1 MEQDREEIEFCEEWL
16 TLKKYY
22 FKILTM
28 VTVLADNQKAFRGKL
43 KDLCDS
49 LDIQSS
55 SANIQKIRESIN
67 FLAENDYIK
76 VIVDNNIYTISLAHA
91 AEKSKKVIKIKKTWY
106 KLIRESEGT
115 ASWENT
121 LKVFLVITELAAG
134 EIIKYAE
141 IAEKTGIKNRTVQ
154 SCVKTISSIDFGA
167 FQITKEIHTRKNAD
181 GTYITDGQSF
191 DKGMRFE

>member
-1 MEQDREEIEFCEEWL
+1 MEHDREELEFCEEWL

-28 VTVLADNQKAFRGKL
+28 VTVLADNQKAFRGKI
-43 KDLCDS
+43 KDLCHS

-134 EIIKYAE
+134 DVIKYTE

-154 SCVKTISSIDFGA
+154 SCVKTITSIDFEDFRISKRNPHSKKCGRHLYYRR
-167 FQITKEIHTRKNAD
+167 TKF
-181 GTYITDGQSF
+181 Y
-191 DKGMRFE
+191 KGDIL

>member
-106 KLIRESEGT
+106 KLIRESEGA

-121 LKVFLVITELAAG
+121 LKVFLVITELASE

-154 SCVKTISSIDFGA
+154 SCVKTISSIDFED
-167 FQITKEIHTRKNAD
+167 FQITKKKYTRKNAD
-181 GTYITDGQSF
+181 GTYISYGQIF

>member
-55 SANIQKIRESIN
+55 SANIKKIRESIN

-106 KLIRESEGT
+106 KLIRESEGA
-115 ASWENT
+115 ASWENN
-121 LKVFLVITELAAG
+121 LKVFLVITELASE

-154 SCVKTISSIDFGA
+154 SCVKTILSIDFED
-167 FQITKEIHTRKNAD
+167 FKIKKKTYTRKNTD
-181 GTYITDGQSF
+181 GTYITYGQSF

>member
-1 MEQDREEIEFCEEWL
+1 MEHDREELEFCEEWL

-28 VTVLADNQKAFRGKL
+28 VTVLADNQKAFRGKI
-43 KDLCDS
+43 KDLCHS

-134 EIIKYAE
+134 DVIKYTE
-141 IAEKTGIKNRTVQ
+141 IAEKTGI
-154 SCVKTISSIDFGA
+154 
-167 FQITKEIHTRKNAD
+167 
-181 GTYITDGQSF
+181 
-191 DKGMRFE
+191 

>member
-55 SANIQKIRESIN
+55 SA
-67 FLAENDYIK
+67 
-76 VIVDNNIYTISLAHA
+76 
-91 AEKSKKVIKIKKTWY
+91 KSDAN
-106 KLIRESEGT
+106 RSFP
-115 ASWENT
+115 A
-121 LKVFLVITELAAG
+121 VFILFSVLL
-134 EIIKYAE
+134 
-141 IAEKTGIKNRTVQ
+141 
-154 SCVKTISSIDFGA
+154 
-167 FQITKEIHTRKNAD
+167 
-181 GTYITDGQSF
+181 
-191 DKGMRFE
+191 